1 MVQLAS
7 EQIDQ
12 RAAGTA
18 IFVLNT
24 GDEPLLVEQIRT
36 SKTVALA
43 ASPSTFICTSGHD
56 KGQEV
61 NERSVAIE
69 VGQGCNMVVSRPGT
83 PKDAPHFHDATEGS
97 VVTLN
102 TTTRSYQKANGMTVY
117 DGITRINAMQ
127 DSN

>member
-1 MVQLAS
+1 MVHLAS
-7 EQIDQ
+7 EQFDQ
-12 RAAGTA
+12 KAAGTA

-24 GDEPLLVEQIRT
+24 GDEPLLVKRIRT

-43 ASPSTFICTSGHD
+43 ARPSTSICTSGHA

-61 NERSVAIE
+61 YERTVAIQ

-97 VVTLN
+97 V
-102 TTTRSYQKANGMTVY
+102 
-117 DGITRINAMQ
+117 ITH
-127 DSN
+127 